1 MVTNE
6 QLDELYAKAKYR
18 EVIAAVNVEE
28 LNPGSLKDE
37 EKLLRVGWA
46 YHQLG
51 EYDKSVPIM
60 GTLILRHVS
69 ASEIGESARR
79 GLAHGTLQ
87 RYGDIEGAD
96 RVLQE
101 IPPSLARDNVR
112 MNLFL
117 TAARKG
123 IEIPVSEVMQMI
135 VDTMMRVPYEVVN
148 GHIVNNGT
156 FTLHEARNQ
165 EGVHPYVSILPG
177 FIEAAIGIY
186 EAVGA
191 AKNHLAGA
199 LYRASL
205 IFEATGPEWLRGARE
220 MIGNSVRL
228 WRELVEAQGGERFQK
243 NLDGALAQLEKLTK
257 PNQ

>member
-1 MVTNE
+1 MVANE
-6 QLDELYAKAKYR
+6 QLGELYAQAKYR
-18 EVIAAVNVEE
+18 EVIAAVNVDE
-28 LNPGSLKDE
+28 LNSGSLEDE
-37 EKLLRVGWA
+37 EKLLRVGWS

-60 GTLILRHVS
+60 GTLMLRHVPS
-69 ASEIGESARR
+69 SEIGESARR
-79 GLAHGTLQ
+79 GLAHGKLQ
-87 RYGDIEGAD
+87 HYGDIEGAD

-101 IPPSLARDNVR
+101 IPSSLARDNVR

-117 TAARKG
+117 IAARKDL
-123 IEIPVSEVMQMI
+123 EIPASEAVEMI
-135 VDTMMRVPYEVVN
+135 VNAMMKVPYEVVN
-148 GHIVNNGT
+148 GHIINNGALA
-156 FTLHEARNQ
+156 LHEARNQ